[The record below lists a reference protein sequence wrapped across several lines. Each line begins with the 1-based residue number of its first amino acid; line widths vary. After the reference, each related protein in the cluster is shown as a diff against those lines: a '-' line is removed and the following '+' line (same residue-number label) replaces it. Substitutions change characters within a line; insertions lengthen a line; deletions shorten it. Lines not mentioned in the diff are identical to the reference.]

1 LKTNSYAAC
10 LLGAVMTAGIGHA
23 AARGAGDVPIVDT
36 RVFPE
41 NIAAAPDGTLWIGS
55 IGRAAIYRAL
65 PNERTATPWIA
76 PGAHGLKRVMGLY
89 HDSSRNLLWVCDA
102 GERSAEGG
110 KGAAS
115 IRTFDPATAAQ
126 QTRFPFEAQGG
137 CNDLTIA
144 TDGTVYVSD
153 FENARIFRLKPDERT
168 LTPWLADERLVAVDG
183 LAFLGDGA
191 LYVNTFREGGL
202 YRIAVNPDGSAGS
215 PVRLTLSQP
224 LERPDAMRTIA
235 PHTLLVAEGG
245 GKISTVTVR
254 GDQATVRV
262 VRAGLTDGPAA
273 AVLVGNT
280 VYAVQAKFAKMRDPA
295 LDPGEF
301 VVLAIPLR

>member
-1 LKTNSYAAC
+1 
-10 LLGAVMTAGIGHA
+10 MTAGLGHA
-23 AARGAGDVPIVDT
+23 APRGAGDVPIADT

-55 IGRAAIYRAL
+55 VGRGAIYRAL

-89 HDSSRNLLWVCDA
+89 HDRSRNLLWVCDA
-102 GERSAEGG
+102 GERSSDGS

-115 IRTFDPATAAQ
+115 IRTFDPATGMPQAS
-126 QTRFPFEAQGG
+126 FPFEAEGG

-153 FENARIFRLKPDERT
+153 FENARIFRLKPNENT
-168 LTPWLADERLVAVDG
+168 LTPWLSDQRLAAVDG
-183 LAFLGDGA
+183 LAFLGNGA

-202 YRIAVNPDGSAGS
+202 YRVSVNPDGSAGS
-215 PVRLTLSQP
+215 LVRLTLSQP

-235 PHTLLVAEGG
+235 PDTLLVAEGG
-245 GKISTVTVR
+245 GKISTITVR

-273 AVLVGNT
+273 AVLMGDT
-280 VYAVQAKFAKMRDPA
+280 IYAVQAKFAKLRDPA
-295 LDPGEF
+295 VDPGEF

>member
-1 LKTNSYAAC
+1 VKTGYAAC
-10 LLGAVMTAGIGHA
+10 LLGAVMMAGLGHA
-23 AARGAGDVPIVDT
+23 ASRGAGNVPIADT

-41 NIAAAPDGTLWIGS
+41 NIAADPDGTLWIGS
-55 IGRAAIYRAL
+55 VGRAAIYRAL
-65 PNERTATPWIA
+65 PNESTATPWIA

-102 GERSAEGG
+102 GERPADGG
-110 KGAAS
+110 KGTAS
-115 IRTFDPATAAQ
+115 IRTFDPATGLP
-126 QTRFPFEAQGG
+126 QTRFPFEAEGG

-168 LTPWLADERLVAVDG
+168 LTPWLADERLAAVDG
-183 LAFLGDGA
+183 LAFLDDGA

-235 PHTLLVAEGG
+235 PDTLLVAEGG

-254 GDQATVRV
+254 GDHATVRV

-273 AVLVGNT
+273 AVLVGDT

-295 LDPGEF
+295 VDPGEF